1 MWRKED
7 GNPQASPEVPSGSM
21 NSTTAGKT
29 GSVAPSVSG
38 KGSACVSQ
46 GIKIKGEL
54 TGSEDLFID
63 GIVDGKINLANSV
76 LTVGPNATVKA
87 EIASRELVVRGR
99 TEGKLTA
106 TERIQIWHTARVQGD
121 LKAERISIEEGAEV
135 HGKME
140 AGKASSV
147 APLGDLGH
155 NKKPDPNKPKDTVAG
170 DLKTTSG
177 AASAGAD

>member
-7 GNPQASPEVPSGSM
+7 GNPQASPEASSSSM
-21 NSTTAGKT
+21 NPNTAGKV
-29 GSVAPSVSG
+29 GSAVPTLSG
-38 KGSACVSQ
+38 KASACVSQ

-63 GIVDGKINLANSV
+63 GMVDGKIHLVNSV

-87 EIASRELVVRGR
+87 EIVSRELVVRGR

-106 TERIQIWHTARVQGD
+106 SERIQIWHTARVQGD

-135 HGKME
+135 HGNLE
-140 AGKASSV
+140 AGKASNS
-147 APLGDLGH
+147 APLAEQGSHGKRGDT
-155 NKKPDPNKPKDTVAG
+155 KRDVAAG
-170 DLKTTSG
+170 DQKSASG
-177 AASAGAD
+177 AATAGAD